1 MIAPTPGTLATASK
15 IARPLAM
22 AMACAMGLAT
32 LTGCPKPVAPDAP
45 RERYRAIPAD
55 PAMPVFLKGT
65 IKDLTVSAN
74 TTPFPV
80 SSYGLV
86 TGLRGTGDSTSSAT
100 VRDWMLKEMSRH
112 KVGSAAFGYEGITPE
127 QMLADPHVAI
137 VSVVTNIPP
146 GARKGDQADAIVQAL
161 PSNNTSSLANAM
173 LWRTSLKI
181 NGVGDPFG
189 AINEFAKA
197 QGNLFVNPAYAGATS
212 GTQTVSRVSLRTGV
226 IPNGAI
232 VTTDRPIHLIMRNPS
247 WAASRQ
253 IEQRINYRFQ
263 TPDPFKDPTAAAQD
277 EGYIHLYVPRSF
289 NGNWQH
295 FLGVVTHLYLN
306 TDTGFASLK
315 AKELVDECQ
324 KPDAPLMDISY
335 CWEAIGAPAIPF
347 LTPLLTS
354 PRQDVQFAAARAAAF
369 AGDRFGEDA
378 LVLIAATTNHAFQVN
393 AVQTLGELPNSPLIN
408 ASIAKLLDSEQ
419 SPVRIEAYKV
429 LAAHEDGHIFSKVI
443 RSKLNPENEFVLDL
457 IVSNGPPMIYCS
469 RLGQPR
475 VAIFG
480 RKVAMQTPATF
491 SAFNS
496 RLTISTLV
504 DRPKTLNIFYR
515 EDGRRSTV
523 EALSGPDVGELI
535 ARLGGSTDEGFHFN
549 YGDIVAIL
557 QAMVDR
563 QKVPAAF
570 VLQQVPNVEQD
581 VREAPALP
589 DSGRPQAAANDTSQ
603 IGASL
608 PDLPLPIIPKK
619 DGEKTEE
626 KKPETTDKKDLSGR
640 PQ

>member
-1 MIAPTPGTLATASK
+1 MIAWTDRTVSTAAKLVRRWAVSAACLAGLTA
-15 IARPLAM
+15 
-22 AMACAMGLAT
+22 
-32 LTGCPKPVAPDAP
+32 LTGCPKPVAPEKPKD
-45 RERYRAIPAD
+45 RYHAIPFD

-74 TTPFPV
+74 TNPFPV

-86 TGLRGTGDSTSSAT
+86 TGLRNTGDSTSSAT

-127 QMLADPHVAI
+127 QMLSDPHVAI
-137 VSVVTNIPP
+137 VSVVANIPP
-146 GARKGDQADAIVQAL
+146 GARKGEQTDAIVQAL
-161 PSNNTSSLANAM
+161 PNNATSSLANGM
-173 LWRTSLKI
+173 LWRTALRI

-189 AINEFAKA
+189 AINEFGKA
-197 QGNLFVNPAYAGATS
+197 QGNLFVNPAYAGASS
-212 GTQTVSRVSLRTGV
+212 GTQAISRVSLRTGI
-226 IPNGAI
+226 IPNGAV

-277 EGYIHLYVPRSF
+277 EGYIHLYVPRSY

-306 TDTGFASLK
+306 TDSGFASIK
-315 AKELVDECQ
+315 AKQLADECL
-324 KPDAPLMDISY
+324 KPDAPLLDISY

-354 PRQDVQFAAARAAAF
+354 PRQEVQFAAARAAAF
-369 AGDRFGEDA
+369 IGDRYGEDA
-378 LVLIAATTNHAFQVN
+378 LVQIAATPNHAFQVN
-393 AVQTLGELPNSPLIN
+393 AVQTLGELPNSALIN
-408 ASIAKLLDSEQ
+408 ASIAKLLDADQ
-419 SPVRIEAYKV
+419 SLVRIEAYKV
-429 LAAHEDGHIFSKVI
+429 LAAHADGHIFSKVI
-443 RSKLNPENEFVLDL
+443 HSKLNPENEFVLDL
-457 IVSNGPPMIYCS
+457 IVSSGPPLIYCS
-469 RLGQPR
+469 RVGQPR

-480 RKVAMQTPATF
+480 RKVAMETPVTF
-491 SAFNS
+491 SAFDS
-496 RLTISTLV
+496 RLTIATLV

-515 EDGRRSTV
+515 EGGRSRTI
-523 EALSGPDVGELI
+523 EALSGPDVGELV
-535 ARLGGSTDEGFHFN
+535 ARLGGATDEGFHFN

-570 VLQQVPNVEQD
+570 VLQQVPNVESD
-581 VREAPALP
+581 VRDAPALP
-589 DSGRPQAAANDTSQ
+589 DAGRPQADAGGNSQ
-603 IGASL
+603 IGATL
-608 PDLPLPIIPKK
+608 PDLPLPVIPKK
-619 DGEKTEE
+619 DGDKPEE
-626 KKPETTDKKDLSGR
+626 KKRDATDQKDLSGR